1 MSSFAVEVENLV
13 DAAKV
18 METHIAGSFE
28 SVHHWIKGATEKEN
42 DAFYSGDGQGGRH
55 LYDQV
60 GDEWRVTADF
70 MNRIA
75 VDNAETMRLAA
86 EALREIAQRY
96 READGQA

>member
-1 MSSFAVEVENLV
+1 M
-13 DAAKV
+13 
-18 METHIAGSFE
+18 
-28 SVHHWIKGATEKEN
+28 
-42 DAFYSGDGQGGRH
+42 
-55 LYDQV
+55 
-60 GDEWRVTADF
+60 GDEWRVTAGF

>member
-1 MSSFAVEVENLV
+1 MSSFAVEVGNLV

-18 METHIAGSFE
+18 METHVAGSYE
-28 SVHHWIKGATEKEN
+28 SVHLWIKGATEKEN

-60 GDEWRVTADF
+60 GDEWRVTAGF
-70 MNRIA
+70 LGRIA
-75 VDNAETMRLAA
+75 ADNAETARLVG

>member
-1 MSSFAVEVENLV
+1 MSSFAVEVGNLV
-13 DAAKV
+13 DAAKI
-18 METHIAGSFE
+18 METQIAGSFE
-28 SVHHWIKGATEKEN
+28 SVHRWIKDATEKDD

-75 VDNAETMRLAA
+75 ADNAETMRLAA